1 MARYTGPKHKQ
12 ARREGVNLTGTTSAR
27 LTQRLG
33 VPPGPLRRRGR
44 PSDYALR
51 LRAKQRVKRQYGMLE
66 RTFRRYVEEAS
77 RMPGATGHNLLQL
90 LERRLDSVVYRLGFG
105 RTRPMARQMV
115 NHGHIL
121 VNDRKVNIPSYRV
134 KVGDVIT
141 LTPRAREMPGVQEGL
156 AVPPAHLPAWLTR
169 ADASG
174 CVINLPRREDVE
186 ADIRE
191 DWIVEFYSR

>member
-1 MARYTGPKHKQ
+1 
-12 ARREGVNLTGTTSAR
+12 
-27 LTQRLG
+27 
-33 VPPGPLRRRGR
+33 
-44 PSDYALR
+44 
-51 LRAKQRVKRQYGMLE
+51 MLE

-90 LERRLDSVVYRLGFG
+90 LERRLDSVICRLGFG
-105 RTRPMARQMV
+105 RTRPMARQVV

-134 KVGDVIT
+134 QVGDVVT
-141 LTPRAREMPGVQEGL
+141 LTPRAREIAGVQGRL
-156 AVPPAHLPAWLTR
+156 AAPPAHLPAWLTR

-174 CVINLPRREDVE
+174 CVINLPCREDVE